1 MIAFK
6 RTTKLLNK
14 QCLDL
19 SRHGNHMKDKKNA
32 VQMRECRGKIDDKV
46 SAVRSSNALVSFFS
60 VFAPWFL
67 GFIFLR
73 FLLKGTYTYS
83 FKGLG

>member
-14 QCLDL
+14 QCLDM
-19 SRHGNHMKDKKNA
+19 SRHGYHMKDKKNA

-46 SAVRSSNALVSFFS
+46 SAVRSSNALVSLR
-60 VFAPWFL
+60 AFL
-67 GFIFLR
+67 HR
-73 FLLKGTYTYS
+73 VS
-83 FKGLG
+83 